1 MNSPS
6 AQKHHQMSQIVIEGQ
21 QSCKDLQISSNF
33 MKTDKKSV
41 SSPKCNGLLPIQQED
56 HHHQQQQ
63 PPLKMFKELERSHEI
78 QVRNMNNIN
87 NQRNTFFSGK
97 TESYLRSPSENN
109 LAREQKQP
117 GINSNTLSVADQ
129 DVNYFPSQHSKPHFP
144 PPPTR
149 DHEDPGG
156 STNQRQVSGSRDHT
170 EPWSCHRCTLINNNS
185 SVCCEVCGATRGET
199 EEDTQPEQFRQ
210 AEYFAENVVI
220 FGHPGT

>member
-1 MNSPS
+1 
-6 AQKHHQMSQIVIEGQ
+6 
-21 QSCKDLQISSNF
+21 
-33 MKTDKKSV
+33 
-41 SSPKCNGLLPIQQED
+41 
-56 HHHQQQQ
+56 
-63 PPLKMFKELERSHEI
+63 MFKELERSHEI

-87 NQRNTFFSGK
+87 NQRNTFLSGK

-156 STNQRQVSGSRDHT
+156 STNPRQVSGSRDHT

-199 EEDTQPEQFRQ
+199 EGDTQPEQFRQ

-220 FGHPGT
+220 FGHPGNLKFFCDFLFNYFILWISKYSSPG